1 MHGNFEIKAGAACPG
16 TAVFDVAGK
25 ALLAAIEVDG
35 SHALAGFHQG
45 DSDMQ
50 RGGRFARTA
59 LFITQHDHMSRT
71 GPPLS
76 SLHQHALTPMDIFKL
91 RATPVK

>member
-1 MHGNFEIKAGAACPG
+1 MHGNFEIKAGAARPG
-16 TAVFDVAGK
+16 TPVFDVAGK

-35 SHALAGFHQG
+35 GNALAGFHQG

-50 RGGRFARTA
+50 SGGRFARTA
-59 LFITQHDHMSRT
+59 LLIAQHDDVRRT

-76 SLHQHALTPMDIFKL
+76 SLHQHASTPFDIFKL
-91 RATPVK
+91 RVTAVK